1 MIPAEIAAPPE
12 SRVDGRTARRDRN
25 RDDVLDA
32 AISLFAEGDL
42 EPSAAAVA
50 ERSGVSLR
58 SVYRYYEDLESL
70 LRAAIARSLEQNLP
84 YFQIEDLGE
93 GELADRIDRLVSG
106 RLALYHRVAG
116 LARATVLR
124 ARTNDL
130 VRAQLVLRRAAL
142 RDQQDAM
149 FAPELAVLPASAR
162 AEMAAAIDLV
172 VGMEA
177 FDLLIHTQLL
187 PAEQAGR
194 VVTRALRSLLGA

>member
-1 MIPAEIAAPPE
+1 MIAEKVAGTPE
-12 SRVDGRTARRDRN
+12 AQVDGRTARRDRN

-70 LRAAIARSLEQNLP
+70 LRAAIARSVEQNRP
-84 YFQIEDLGE
+84 HFEVEGLGE
-93 GELADRIDRLVSG
+93 GQLADRIDRLVSR
-106 RLALYHRVAG
+106 RLALYGRVAG

-130 VRAQLVLRRAAL
+130 VRDQLALRRAAL

-149 FAPELAVLPASAR
+149 FAPELAVLPAPAR
-162 AEMAAAIDLV
+162 AEVAAAIDLLI
-172 VGMEA
+172 GMEA
-177 FDLLIHTQLL
+177 LDLLIHTQLL
-187 PAEQAGR
+187 SAEQAGR

>member
-1 MIPAEIAAPPE
+1 MTTEVGTDAPE
-12 SRVDGRTARRDRN
+12 SQVDGRTARRDRN

-70 LRAAIARSLEQNLP
+70 LRAAIARSVEQNLP
-84 YFQIEDLGE
+84 YFEVEALGE
-93 GELADRIDRLVSG
+93 GPLAERIDRLVTR
-106 RLALYHRVAG
+106 RLALYGRVAG

-142 RDQQDAM
+142 RAQQDAM
-149 FAPELAVLPASAR
+149 FGPELDVLAAPAR
-162 AEMAAAIDLV
+162 AELAAAIDLV

-177 FDLLIHTQLL
+177 FDLLIHTHLL

-194 VVTRALRSLLGA
+194 VVTRALQSLLGA